1 MRWYVLLVLGAIVN
15 LSSTQR
21 VSAQPEGP
29 MAPLPAAM
37 EARSETVGCACD
49 APVARHACPNCKCS
63 RMACCCGCCVDWS
76 TVPGSIRSMPRPGDF
91 PIRPSGPGY
100 YSLSNQLH
108 GVCSQK
114 PPKSGYAPFALMPPS
129 FFDADFRY
137 VESLPY
143 SQRSL
148 VEKLKRIP
156 LADCWTFSTGGQ
168 VWARFMNE
176 HNSRLTEFDNS
187 YTLGR
192 VRAFGDLMYGD
203 LVRVFGEFIWADSF
217 SEELAPLPI
226 DVNRGDILN
235 LFVDLNLFEYQGKPV
250 YARVGRQELLF
261 GSQRLISTLDWANT
275 RRTFD
280 GARIFRNGKKWDL
293 DLFYTAFV
301 PPVANEFANLQD

>member
-129 FFDADFRY
+129 FIDADFRSSN
-137 VESLPY
+137 ESLPITA
-143 SQRSL
+143 L
-148 VEKLKRIP
+148 DHALN
-156 LADCWTFSTGGQ
+156 GG
-168 VWARFMNE
+168 
-176 HNSRLTEFDNS
+176 
-187 YTLGR
+187 
-192 VRAFGDLMYGD
+192 
-203 LVRVFGEFIWADSF
+203 
-217 SEELAPLPI
+217 
-226 DVNRGDILN
+226 
-235 LFVDLNLFEYQGKPV
+235 
-250 YARVGRQELLF
+250 
-261 GSQRLISTLDWANT
+261 
-275 RRTFD
+275 
-280 GARIFRNGKKWDL
+280 
-293 DLFYTAFV
+293 
-301 PPVANEFANLQD
+301 